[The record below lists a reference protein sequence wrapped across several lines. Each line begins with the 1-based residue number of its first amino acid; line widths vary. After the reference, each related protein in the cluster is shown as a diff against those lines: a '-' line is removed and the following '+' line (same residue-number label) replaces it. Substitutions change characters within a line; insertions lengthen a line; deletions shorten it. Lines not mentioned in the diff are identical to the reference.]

1 MNHIKEKWHSSKVA
15 FLLQLL
21 SLFSSGIGMVFL
33 FPLLENSK
41 NLISLV
47 CLLFSILFSL
57 FYLFSELR
65 ISKFF
70 LFLSP
75 IFVMLSFCFLLWVS
89 VYDITDFVQGI
100 KMFGDPAHVPFD
112 ITSLICFFLTFLLE
126 TISLFFIKG
135 VQNEK

>member
-1 MNHIKEKWHSSKVA
+1 MNHIKEKWHSSKSA
-15 FLLQLL
+15 FLLQIL
-21 SLFSSGIGMVFL
+21 SLFSIGIGMFFL

-41 NLISLV
+41 NIFSLV
-47 CLLFSILFSL
+47 CLLFSILFFL
-57 FYLFSELR
+57 FYLFSKSR

-70 LFLSP
+70 FFLCP
-75 IFVMLSFCFLLWVS
+75 IFSMLSFCFLLWVS

-100 KMFGDPAHVPFD
+100 KMFGDSSHVSFD
-112 ITSLICFFLTFLLE
+112 ITSLSCFFLAFLLE